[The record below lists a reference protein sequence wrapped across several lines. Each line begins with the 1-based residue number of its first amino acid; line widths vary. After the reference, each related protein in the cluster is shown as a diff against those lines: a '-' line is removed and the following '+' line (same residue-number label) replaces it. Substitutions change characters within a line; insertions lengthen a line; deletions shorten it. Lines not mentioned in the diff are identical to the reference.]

1 VVTARLRLAV
11 SKKPKMSEGN
21 NVEDVASKQNH
32 EVRFEGHGIG
42 DADTAEGQARRAEEA
57 ADLEPPED
65 PIEEVED

>member
-1 VVTARLRLAV
+1 
-11 SKKPKMSEGN
+11 MSEGN

-57 ADLEPPED
+57 ADFEPPED
-65 PIEEVED
+65 PIEEFEGWLEGQLSGGEGVEG

>member
-1 VVTARLRLAV
+1 
-11 SKKPKMSEGN
+11 MSEGN